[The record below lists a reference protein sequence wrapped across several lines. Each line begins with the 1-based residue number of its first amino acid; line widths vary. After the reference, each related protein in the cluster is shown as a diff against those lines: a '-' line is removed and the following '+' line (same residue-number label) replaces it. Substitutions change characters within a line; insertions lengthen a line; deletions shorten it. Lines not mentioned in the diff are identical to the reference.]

1 MTATVAKQLM
11 AFIDQSPSAFHA
23 TANLAERLRQAGY
36 TELFE
41 GEKWQVEAG
50 GHYFVTRNSSSIA
63 AFRVGSAIKDYN
75 FQIVSSHS
83 DSPTFRLKEKAEML
97 LDHHYLKLNTEG
109 YGGMIL
115 TSWFDRPLSLAGRV
129 LVKNGNQIETRLL
142 NIDRDLLQIP
152 NVAIHLIR
160 DINEGKALNKQID
173 LLPLLTGEGAESGQ
187 LYQLIG
193 EELGVDPAAIY
204 GMDVQLYNRTQPGF
218 WGLNNEFF
226 SSRQLDNLMSAY
238 TTFEGF
244 MAGHNEESIEI
255 YFCFDNEEVGS
266 GTKQGALSTFSADVM
281 HRIVFALG
289 GNESDYYQALAQGFM
304 VSADNAHAVH
314 PNHPELMDET
324 NRTYMN
330 QGVVIKAH
338 AEQRYTSDAQSVAV
352 FKCLAEEANVPL
364 QYFSNRSD
372 KRGGSTLG
380 NLMMA
385 QASLNTVDVGCP
397 QLAMHSAYETAGVK
411 DPGYMVDVIKTFFDH
426 HLTKSGSGTYQ
437 IH

>member
-1 MTATVAKQLM
+1 MNTTVAEKLIE
-11 AFIDQSPSAFHA
+11 FIDQSPSAFHA
-23 TANLAERLRQAGY
+23 TENLAKRLRQAGY

-41 GEKWQVEAG
+41 GEEWTIEKG
-50 GHYFVTRNSSSIA
+50 GKYFVTRNSSSIA
-63 AFRVGSAIKDYN
+63 AFRVGKEISDYN
-75 FQIVSSHS
+75 FQIVASHS

-97 LDHHYLKLNTEG
+97 MDNHYLKLNTEG

-129 LVKNGNQIETRLL
+129 MVKNGNQIETRLL

-160 DINEGKALNKQID
+160 DINEGKVLNKQID
-173 LLPLLTGEGAESGQ
+173 LLPLLAGEGAHAGQ
-187 LYQLIG
+187 LYDLIAS
-193 EELGVDPAAIY
+193 ELDVKAEDIY
-204 GMDVQLYNRTQPGF
+204 GLDVQLYNRTKPGI

-244 MAGHNEESIEI
+244 LAGHNEESVEL

-266 GTKQGALSTFSADVM
+266 GTKQGALSTFSADVT

-289 GNESDYYQALAQGFM
+289 GNESTYYRALAQGFM

-314 PNHPELMDET
+314 PNHVELMDDT
-324 NRTYMN
+324 NHTYMN

-338 AEQRYTSDAQSVAV
+338 AEQRYTSDAQSVAL
-352 FKCLAEEANVPL
+352 FKYFAEEAGVPL
-364 QYFSNRSD
+364 QFFSNRSD

-411 DPGYMVDVIKTFFDH
+411 DPEYMVRVIENFFNH
-426 HLTKSGSGTYQ
+426 HVTKSGNGTYI

>member
-1 MTATVAKQLM
+1 MTATVAEKLID
-11 AFIDQSPSAFHA
+11 FIDHSPSAFHA
-23 TANLAERLRQAGY
+23 IDNLSNRLKEAGY

-41 GEKWQVEAG
+41 GEEWQLTKG
-50 GHYFVTRNSSSIA
+50 GKYFVTRNSSSIA
-63 AFRVGSAIKDYN
+63 AFRVGNQISDYN

-83 DSPTFRLKEKAEML
+83 DSPTFRLKEKAEMVM
-97 LDHHYLKLNTEG
+97 DHHYLKLNTEG

-129 LVKNGNQIETRLL
+129 LVKDGNKLKTRLL
-142 NIDRDLLQIP
+142 NIDRDLIQIP
-152 NVAIHLIR
+152 NVAIHLVR

-173 LLPLLTGEGAESGQ
+173 LLPLLGGEGAESGQ
-187 LYQLIG
+187 LYQLIAD
-193 EELGVDPAAIY
+193 ELGVQPDTIY
-204 GMDVQLYNRTQPGF
+204 GMDVQLYNRTKPGV

-244 MAGHNEESIEI
+244 LAGNNDENIEL

-281 HRIVFALG
+281 HRIVYALG
-289 GNESDYYQALAQGFM
+289 GNESQYYQALAKGFM

-314 PNHPELMDET
+314 PNHPELMDDT
-324 NRTYMN
+324 NHTYMN

-352 FKCLAEEANVPL
+352 FKALAEEANVPL
-364 QYFSNRSD
+364 QFFSNRSD

-380 NLMMA
+380 NLMMV
-385 QASLNTVDVGCP
+385 QASMNTVDVGCP

-426 HLTKSGSGTYQ
+426 HLTKEGNGTYIIQ
-437 IH
+437 